1 MAGMCRDDRM
11 PKMRKRQHSG
21 PTFEQARASAIA
33 LKEGWVTD
41 DEDGAAPAAH
51 GGSAADVATD
61 SDNVKEFA
69 AALRHTLDCSTD
81 ESEDIKDV
89 KEDVVHAMKAVA
101 CAKEAVVNA
110 NNALIVANNALK
122 RMTFY
127 LNIPPPGNPLFD

>member
-11 PKMRKRQHSG
+11 RKMRKRQHSG
-21 PTFEQARASAIA
+21 PTFEQVGAAAIA
-33 LKEGWVTD
+33 LKEGWVTG

-61 SDNVKEFA
+61 SDNWKE
-69 AALRHTLDCSTD
+69 SD
-81 ESEDIKDV
+81 ESEDRELV
-89 KEDVVHAMKAVA
+89 KEDVVHAMRAVA

-110 NNALIVANNALK
+110 NNALAVANNALK

-127 LNIPPPGNPLFD
+127 LDIPPQGNSLFSDWNR